1 MRPQKRVSISS
12 TSCEVEGTQGQVS
25 GSSLSGRQTLA
36 ITRNSGSFLLWVK
49 KGRQNNNDSPSQKVW
64 GNTEEHWTLPLPWT
78 DWVYLG
84 NSFLWRKK
92 KRKNKA
98 SGAPPVGNMN
108 REMETTLA
116 VVGKAEMWSFHGSL
130 QPEWDQNLKGLSEEG
145 RASTPVW
152 VS

>member
-1 MRPQKRVSISS
+1 MLNS
-12 TSCEVEGTQGQVS
+12 TPPMDRL
-25 GSSLSGRQTLA
+25 SLPREQFSL
-36 ITRNSGSFLLWVK
+36 
-49 KGRQNNNDSPSQKVW
+49 
-64 GNTEEHWTLPLPWT
+64 EE
-78 DWVYLG
+78 
-84 NSFLWRKK
+84 K

-98 SGAPPVGNMN
+98 SRAPPVGNMN

-130 QPEWDQNLKGLSEEG
+130 QPEWAQNLKGLSEEG